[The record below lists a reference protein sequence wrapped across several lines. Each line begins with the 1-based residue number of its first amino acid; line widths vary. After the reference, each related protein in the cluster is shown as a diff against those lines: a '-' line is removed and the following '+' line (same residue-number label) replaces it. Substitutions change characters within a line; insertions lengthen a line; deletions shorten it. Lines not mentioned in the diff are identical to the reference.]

1 MSLTFE
7 KNLPEL
13 AELEPNENPDLV
25 ESPALLEVDPKEN
38 PVLDL
43 SDDPNVGKVLA
54 DLLVSVDEAPKLNP
68 DEVFLSSVL
77 GVEPNVKGE
86 ELSEAFESDF
96 FPKENDSFLSEVVD
110 PKLNPAEKKKN
121 ITKIVENSQ
130 FFCHS
135 DFT

>member
-1 MSLTFE
+1 M
-7 KNLPEL
+7 
-13 AELEPNENPDLV
+13 
-25 ESPALLEVDPKEN
+25 LEVDPKEN
-38 PVLDL
+38 PVLGL

-54 DLLVSVDEAPKLNP
+54 DLLVSVDEPPKLNP

>member
-1 MSLTFE
+1 MVVFTVESLTFE

-13 AELEPNENPDLV
+13 AVLEPNENPDLV

-54 DLLVSVDEAPKLNP
+54 GLLVSAVELPKLNP
-68 DEVFLSSVL
+68 DEGFLSSVL

-96 FPKENDSFLSEVVD
+96 VPNENDSFLSEDEV
-110 PKLNPAEKKKN
+110 PKLKPAKKDTKN
-121 ITKIVENSQ
+121 VISI
-130 FFCHS
+130 
-135 DFT
+135 

>member
-1 MSLTFE
+1 MVEITVESLTFE
-7 KNLPEL
+7 KDLPEL
-13 AELEPNENPDLV
+13 VVLDPNENPDLV

-38 PVLDL
+38 PVLGL

-68 DEVFLSSVL
+68 DEGFLSSVL
-77 GVEPNVKGE
+77 GAEPKVNGE

-96 FPKENDSFLSEVVD
+96 VPNENDSFLSEVDV
-110 PKLNPAEKKKN
+110 PKLKPAKKKYKN
-121 ITKIVENSQ
+121 R
-130 FFCHS
+130 CHT